1 MNEQEITNYVLSL
14 IPKEEKDRVFK
25 QEYCAIGTDF
35 IGFME
40 TYYYLSKIIPKEY
53 TVYDFGCALIKACLN
68 EICNFSEE
76 EKELLEGKLISAKNF
91 KEIIKHTIIEIEE
104 DGFHAIYDDWDIKYK
119 FATGDMK
126 YPNYNEVISQ
136 FKPGF
141 AEKVLIDPLN
151 IELIADA
158 LNERRG
164 IRFHFPKD
172 DSKGIKITFFD
183 KELSLSEALL
193 MPKLDY

>member
-1 MNEQEITNYVLSL
+1 MTKIRHNFNKGIKLHLACEPVGIRPVMSCIYF
-14 IPKEEKDRVFK
+14 KDG
-25 QEYCAIGTDF
+25 YAIASNG
-35 IGFME
+35 
-40 TYYYLSKIIPKEY
+40 KI
-53 TVYDFGCALIKACLN
+53 LIKACLN

-91 KEIIKHTIIEIEE
+91 KEIIKHTIIEIEK

-119 FATGDMK
+119 FADKEMK

-136 FKPGF
+136 FRPGF

-158 LNERRG
+158 LDVSG
-164 IRFHFPKD
+164 GTRFHFPKVD
-172 DSKGIKITFFD
+172 GKGIKITFYD
-183 KELSLSEALL
+183 KNLLLSEAVL
-193 MPKLDY
+193 MPKLDDSFS

>member
-1 MNEQEITNYVLSL
+1 MKKIRHNFNKGIKLHLACANDLLRLVMNCIYF
-14 IPKEEKDRVFK
+14 KDG
-25 QEYCAIGTDF
+25 YAIASNG
-35 IGFME
+35 
-40 TYYYLSKIIPKEY
+40 KI
-53 TVYDFGCALIKACLN
+53 LIKACLN

-104 DGFHAIYDDWDIKYK
+104 DGFHAIYDDWDIKYE
-119 FATGDMK
+119 FANIDSK

-136 FKPGF
+136 FRPGF
-141 AEKVLIDPLN
+141 AEKVLIDPHNL
-151 IELIADA
+151 ELIADA
-158 LNERRG
+158 LNVSG
-164 IRFHFPKD
+164 GTRFHFPKD
-172 DSKGIKITFFD
+172 DSKGIKISFSD

>member
-1 MNEQEITNYVLSL
+1 MKKIRHNFNKGIKLHLACENYLIRPVMNCIYF
-14 IPKEEKDRVFK
+14 KDG
-25 QEYCAIGTDF
+25 YAIASNG
-35 IGFME
+35 
-40 TYYYLSKIIPKEY
+40 KI
-53 TVYDFGCALIKACLN
+53 LIKACLN

-119 FATGDMK
+119 FVTVDMK

-141 AEKVLIDPLN
+141 AEKVLIDPPFILN
-151 IELIADA
+151 SHCTDWIPKLSVTDA
-158 LNERRG
+158 L
-164 IRFHFPKD
+164 
-172 DSKGIKITFFD
+172 ITIGHLIWGVLEIA
-183 KELSLSEALL
+183 K
-193 MPKLDY
+193 

>member
-1 MNEQEITNYVLSL
+1 MVKIKVNVKTKNDSIPSGTTKRKMPIVVDPKLHPHPRYHDTNVGD
-14 IPKEEKDRVFK
+14 I
-25 QEYCAIGTDF
+25 
-35 IGFME
+35 
-40 TYYYLSKIIPKEY
+40 
-53 TVYDFGCALIKACLN
+53 
-68 EICNFSEE
+68 
-76 EKELLEGKLISAKNF
+76 KNF
-91 KEIIKHTIIEIEE
+91 KEIIKHDIINIEE
-104 DGFHAIYDDWDIKYK
+104 DGFHAIYDDWDIKYE
-119 FATGDMK
+119 FVTGEMK

-136 FKPGF
+136 FRPGF

-158 LNERRG
+158 LNARRG

-172 DSKGIKITFFD
+172 DSKGIKITFYD

>member
-1 MNEQEITNYVLSL
+1 
-14 IPKEEKDRVFK
+14 
-25 QEYCAIGTDF
+25 
-35 IGFME
+35 ME
-40 TYYYLSKIIPKEY
+40 RWISVKEY
-53 TVYDFGCALIKACLN
+53 ARRIGKTTSAVYYMIANNKVEARHFAYGNKKGHLIKV
-68 EICNFSEE
+68 
-76 EKELLEGKLISAKNF
+76 
-91 KEIIKHTIIEIEE
+91 E
-104 DGFHAIYDDWDIKYK
+104 DGFHAIYDDWDIKYR
-119 FATGDMK
+119 FANIDSK

-158 LNERRG
+158 LNARKG

-172 DSKGIKITFFD
+172 DSKGIKITFSD

-193 MPKLDY
+193 MTKLDY